1 MTDTTSSWAF
11 DTGPLR
17 HFAVNGWL
25 GVLKLIAE
33 KNAARVVIPESVEE
47 ELLDQRHSIPALS
60 QIFDAEWIYVDRST
74 DLDVLAAFAQYEE
87 AFVSG
92 RKNLGECGVLA
103 LGRGLGHTVI
113 IDDETPRRR
122 GIADGIEVR
131 VSLQLL
137 CEGIREKLLT
147 VALVESLADDLLS
160 GDYYLPFT
168 RGGFRQWALEEG
180 ALEWDEL

>member
-1 MTDTTSSWAF
+1 MSDASRVWVF

-33 KNAARVVIPESVEE
+33 KNGAQVLIPQAVEE
-47 ELLDQRHSIPALS
+47 ELSDQRHSIPSLS
-60 QIFDAEWIYVDRST
+60 QIFDADWITVDRST
-74 DLDVLAAFAQYEE
+74 DMRVLAAFSEYEE
-87 AFVSG
+87 LFVSG

-103 LGRGLGHTVI
+103 LGKAMGYTVI
-113 IDDETPRRR
+113 IDDESPRLR
-122 GIADGIEVR
+122 GEADGVHVR
-131 VSLQLL
+131 VTLGLL

-147 VALVESLADDLLS
+147 VTLVEALADDLLA

-168 RGGFRQWALEEG
+168 AGGFRQWALEDG
-180 ALEWDEL
+180 ALDWEDM